1 MDKFEFVELNIV
13 LLGALGLGVFFYLVF
28 LIKKRKKKDFL
39 HDNKK

>member
-1 MDKFEFVELNIV
+1 MDIIEFIELNLI

-39 HDNKK
+39 HDPK